1 MKGQTSQATV
11 LLEAFLS
18 LLTSFAPQV
27 EGDEDLGADTS
38 GAGANKKDD
47 RKETALRVFAPL
59 QVPQPGVN
67 LPLTLAFPVVTT
79 TGEPSPTAC
88 PAQDAN
94 AVAPEPPDNAG
105 VSRMTAS
112 PLLPVLETGNAGSSI
127 VTMAAQQSVPIALTI
142 SSPRW
147 QASNAPGNTPMA
159 FAVLLKEASGQSSNV
174 RDASA
179 AIRSQLTMDGGS
191 SNDVAISPP
200 IPVSQVANIPADPAT
215 QDAVRAA
222 PQATAP
228 PTPDPAQNQPVASE
242 AAPTEPETATNT
254 TAGPASPAQA
264 ASTAAAPRTSAPTV
278 PGTAAASSTPKDIPL
293 SQERE
298 VERPANTQELTKR
311 PGRSA
316 AASSTDDASANH
328 EAPIHAPLPSQTA
341 PVTARTESN
350 ASNTNIAKGVDTE
363 TIGTPRTEI
372 TETKP
377 SLPTQPTREI
387 SMRLTQPDSPAVDI
401 RVIDRA
407 GTVRVAVRTA
417 DADLT
422 QNLQSGLGDL
432 VHRLER
438 RGFEAEVW
446 APHSSG
452 IASNQGARSA
462 NQDSASQNGGRDPR
476 DASQQGNGG
485 QQSNG
490 RNRPKWA
497 AELEKKLARR
507 DVE

>member
-1 MKGQTSQATV
+1 MKGQTSQGTV

-47 RKETALRVFAPL
+47 RKETALGVFAPL

-79 TGEPSPTAC
+79 TGGPSPTAC

-112 PLLPVLETGNAGSSI
+112 PLLSVLETGNAGSSI

-179 AIRSQLTMDGGS
+179 AIRSQETMDGGS
-191 SNDVAISPP
+191 SSDSTISPP
-200 IPVSQVANIPADPAT
+200 IPGSQVANTPPA
-215 QDAVRAA
+215 QDAVQAA
-222 PQATAP
+222 PQATAL
-228 PTPDPAQNQPVASE
+228 PTPDPAQNQPAASE
-242 AAPTEPETATNT
+242 AGHNEPGAATNT
-254 TAGPASPAQA
+254 IVAPALPAQA
-264 ASTAAAPRTSAPTV
+264 ASSTAAARTSAPTM
-278 PGTAAASSTPKDIPL
+278 PATTAASSKTKDIPP
-293 SQERE
+293 SQERG
-298 VERPANTQELTKR
+298 VERSANTQELTKT
-311 PGRSA
+311 PGLSA
-316 AASSTDDASANH
+316 AASSTDDVSAKH
-328 EAPIHAPLPSQTA
+328 EEPIHAPLPLQTA

-350 ASNTNIAKGVDTE
+350 ASDTTDARIVKGPDTE
-363 TIGTPRTEI
+363 TIGTPKPEI
-372 TETKP
+372 IETKP
-377 SLPTQPTREI
+377 ALPPQPTREI
-387 SMRLTQPDSPAVDI
+387 SMRLTQADSPAVDI

-417 DADLT
+417 DADLA

-432 VHRLER
+432 VHRLEH

-446 APHSSG
+446 TPHSLGVASSQSVRSG
-452 IASNQGARSA
+452 
-462 NQDSASQNGGRDPR
+462 NQDSTSQNGGRNPR

-490 RNRPKWA
+490 RNRPKWV

>member
-1 MKGQTSQATV
+1 MKGQTAQGTV

-18 LLTSFAPQV
+18 LLTSFAPQ
-27 EGDEDLGADTS
+27 EGEEDYGEDAS
-38 GAGANKKDD
+38 GAGAKKKDD
-47 RKETALRVFAPL
+47 KKDSAPGVFAPL
-59 QVPQPGVN
+59 QVSQPGVN
-67 LPLTLAFPVVTT
+67 LPLTMAFLVATP
-79 TGEPSPTAC
+79 TGGPSPTSS

-94 AVAPEPPDNAG
+94 AVAPEPPDNAD
-105 VSRMTAS
+105 VSRMTTS
-112 PLLPVLETGNAGSSI
+112 PLPPLLETGNCGGSTI
-127 VTMAAQQSVPIALTI
+127 TMAAQQSVPIAPTT

-147 QASNAPGNTPMA
+147 QTSSAPGNTPMA
-159 FAVLLKEASGQSSNV
+159 FAVLLKEASRQSSNV
-174 RDASA
+174 PEQSSDAGA
-179 AIRSQLTMDGGS
+179 AIRSQLTMDGLS
-191 SNDVAISPP
+191 SNNGAISPP
-200 IPVSQVANIPADPAT
+200 IPGSQVANTPAA
-215 QDAVRAA
+215 QDAVQAA
-222 PQATAP
+222 
-228 PTPDPAQNQPVASE
+228 AQNQPFASE
-242 AAPTEPETATNT
+242 AAHTEPETATNT
-254 TAGPASPAQA
+254 TAA
-264 ASTAAAPRTSAPTV
+264 AAAPGQPAPSNTAARTSAPAIPATK
-278 PGTAAASSTPKDIPL
+278 AASSIPKDIPPP
-293 SQERE
+293 QERE
-298 VERPANTQELTKR
+298 VERPVNTQEQTKR
-311 PGRSA
+311 PGLSA
-316 AASSTDDASANH
+316 AASSTDDGSAKH
-328 EAPIHAPLPSQTA
+328 EEAIHAPLPSQTA

-446 APHSSG
+446 TPHSSG
-452 IASNQGARSA
+452 VASNQGVRSG
-462 NQDSASQNGGRDPR
+462 NQDSTSQNGGRDPR
-476 DASQQGNGG
+476 DASQQGSGG

-490 RNRPKWA
+490 RNRPKWV
-497 AELEKKLARR
+497 AELEKKLARK